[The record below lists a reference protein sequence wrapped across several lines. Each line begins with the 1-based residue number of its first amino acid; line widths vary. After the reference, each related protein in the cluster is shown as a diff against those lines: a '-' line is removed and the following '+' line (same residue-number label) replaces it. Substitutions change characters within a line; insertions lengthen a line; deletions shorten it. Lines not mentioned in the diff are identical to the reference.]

1 MDLSVLNHLH
11 LVACG
16 HGTRDPRGQSALA
29 ALVEEIGRHAGVPVH
44 GCSVDVQ
51 EPEVGEVVAG
61 LSPEASGVIV
71 PLLLS
76 TGFHTRVDLKRAA
89 HRFPAS
95 GDGEPE
101 HEVLVADPL
110 GPSVRLA
117 RLQARRLR
125 EAGWEPGEEHVVMG
139 VAGSSVL
146 SGRSDAETQ
155 RDYLSQV
162 LEVPVSLGYG
172 ASAAPEIGEAVAA
185 ARAEGARRVAIS
197 SYLLAPGTFYDRL
210 LEAGADRVSPPLLVE
225 GDQEGTGVVADLAV
239 SRAAECA
246 HRFFEGTQR

>member
-1 MDLSVLNHLH
+1 MDISVLNHLH

-16 HGTRDPRGQSALA
+16 HGTRDPRGQSAVA
-29 ALVEEIGRHAGVPVH
+29 ALIEEIGRHVDSPVH

-51 EPEVGEVVAG
+51 QPEVGDVVAALDPG
-61 LSPEASGVIV
+61 SSGVIV

-89 HRFPAS
+89 HRFPVE
-95 GDGEPE
+95 DEEDPE
-101 HEVLVADPL
+101 HEVMVADPL

-125 EAGWEPGEEHVVMG
+125 EAGWEPGEHVVMG

-172 ASAAPEIGEAVAA
+172 AAVLPEIGEAVAA
-185 ARAEGARRVAIS
+185 ARAEGAASVAIS

-210 LEAGADRVSPPLLVE
+210 LDAGADRVSPPLLVE
-225 GDQEGTGVVADLAV
+225 GDAEGMAVVADLAV

-246 HRFFEGTQR
+246 HRFFEGTHR